1 MSSKFWGQTIFNL
14 EVQRIIN
21 LVKIFSDMQE
31 LENSMPQEQTFT
43 EEANARCDLTKQGV
57 IHAPPPPAKK
67 KGGQG
72 V

>member
-1 MSSKFWGQTIFNL
+1 
-14 EVQRIIN
+14 
-21 LVKIFSDMQE
+21 MQE

-43 EEANARCDLTKQGV
+43 EEANARCDPTKQGSN
-57 IHAPPPPAKK
+57 PPRKK

>member
-1 MSSKFWGQTIFNL
+1 
-14 EVQRIIN
+14 
-21 LVKIFSDMQE
+21 MQE